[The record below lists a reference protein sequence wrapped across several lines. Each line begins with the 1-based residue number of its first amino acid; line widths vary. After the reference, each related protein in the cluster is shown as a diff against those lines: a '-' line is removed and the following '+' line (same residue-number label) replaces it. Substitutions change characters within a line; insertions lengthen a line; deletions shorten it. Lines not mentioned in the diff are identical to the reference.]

1 MSKVSKEDEERGKRL
16 IEEYKKAR
24 KENDA
29 PVYVHQKDKWDLPP
43 GDDAIGPVPDDADA
57 EKPPKKP

>member
-16 IEEYKKAR
+16 IEEFKKAR
-24 KENDA
+24 KENNE
-29 PVYVHQKDKWDLPP
+29 PVYVHQKDKWDLPA
-43 GDDAIGPVPDDADA
+43 GDDAIGPPSGDSDA